1 MTAKRTAKYIPTAP
15 LESLKPKELILVVDD
30 EKSQRELLS
39 AVLGSVY
46 EVFAVPSVA
55 QALIKAEHTP
65 PALVIMDYSMP
76 GESGIEGLRRLRE
89 IYPNLPIMMLTGH
102 ADLDVAKTAFSMGAV
117 EYMLKPF
124 EPTDLMSV
132 IARSIL
138 KSRSRTEAPAAP
150 LAEVPYS
157 MQRRMAANVDLWRSR
172 LPTVPSENRL
182 SAVLSSGRSIEAKVL
197 RLNRNSVQAEVYDPA
212 FWMESGQVVS
222 SLQVWLGGEQAYSGV
237 GSLGGII
244 TTGPSS
250 ICEFSLEG
258 DWTLAPASASA
269 SSPSDKITCGAQEFV
284 ARWRDKDQIK
294 PAFKLAISEIAA
306 LLMELRDWLGGI
318 ENSVRIQGGASEDY
332 DRATVEQL
340 FQEISPSL
348 TTAFRAFEE
357 EAKSVPD
364 ALIGLYA
371 EHVRTILHPL
381 VLCAPFVHRS
391 FTKPLYY
398 PGDYE
403 VMNYMLGD
411 PFQGNSLFAR
421 IFNAWVVRSGAC
433 ATYRFRVDYL
443 EERLREES
451 KRVVTELGRP
461 CRVLSLGCGAAPE
474 VQRFIMNERLSSET
488 SFTLLDFSADTLK
501 YTRERISAAKAIS
514 NRDVA
519 THIQEFSVQQMLA
532 QGTRLISNP
541 SLDQSGILQ
550 RGHYDLVYC
559 AGLFDYLSD
568 RICERLL
575 NIFWELAAP
584 GAAVVATNFAPP
596 NPMRAFMDYVLDW
609 RLLHR
614 DEPLV
619 RSLAVKDDSCPS
631 HRTDLSP
638 GGVEIFLRMRREQVG
653 KGANAKF
660 LSGDR
665 VTSNHNHAVFA

>member
-1 MTAKRTAKYIPTAP
+1 MTAKRTRKYLLTETDE
-15 LESLKPKELILVVDD
+15 LTKPKDLILVVDD
-30 EKSQRELLS
+30 EKAQRDLLI
-39 AVLGSVY
+39 AVLGGAY
-46 EVFAVPSVA
+46 EVIAVPTVA

-76 GESGIEGLRRLRE
+76 EESGIEGLRRMRE
-89 IYPNLPIMMLTGH
+89 IYPHLPILMLTGH
-102 ADLDVAKTAFSMGAV
+102 TDLDVAKTAISMGAV
-117 EYMLKPF
+117 EYVLKPF
-124 EPTDLMSV
+124 EPSDLLSV
-132 IARSIL
+132 IARSIMTA
-138 KSRSRTEAPAAP
+138 KTRTENPAVP
-150 LAEVPYS
+150 LAEVSYS
-157 MQRRMAANVDLWRSR
+157 TQRRMAANVDLWRSR

-182 SAVLSSGRSIEAKVL
+182 TAVLESGRSVEAKVL
-197 RLNRNSVQAEVYDPA
+197 RLSRNSVQAEVYDPA
-212 FWMESGQVVS
+212 FWMETGQSVT
-222 SLQVWLGGEQAYSGV
+222 SLQVWLGGEQAYSG
-237 GSLGGII
+237 GGQLGGIV

-250 ICEFSLEG
+250 ICEFSLQGE
-258 DWTLAPASASA
+258 WAMASAEAGGSIFNVV
-269 SSPSDKITCGAQEFV
+269 SGAQEFV

-294 PAFKLAISEIAA
+294 PSFKLAISEIAA

-318 ENSVRIQGGASEDY
+318 ENSVRLQGVAGEDY

-340 FQEISPSL
+340 YQEVSPSL
-348 TTAFRAFEE
+348 SAAFRVFEE
-357 EAKSVPD
+357 EARSVPD

-371 EHVRTILHPL
+371 EHVRAILHPL

-403 VMNYMLGD
+403 VMNFMLGD
-411 PFQGNSLFAR
+411 PFQGNSLYAR

-451 KRVVTELGRP
+451 RRVVSQLGRP

-474 VQRFIMNERLSSET
+474 VQRFIMNDRLSSET

-501 YTRERISAAKAIS
+501 YTRERISAAKAIA
-514 NRDVA
+514 NREVA
-519 THIQEFSVQQMLA
+519 THVQEFSVQQMLA
-532 QGTRLISNP
+532 HGTRLLSNH
-541 SLDQSGILQ
+541 SLEQSGLLQ

-596 NPMRAFMDYVLDW
+596 NPMHAFMDYVLDW

-614 DEPLV
+614 GEPLV
-619 RSLAVKDDSCPS
+619 RSLAVKDESCPS
-631 HRTDLSP
+631 PRTDLSP
-638 GGVEIFLRMRREQVG
+638 GGVEVFLRMRRAQAG
-653 KGANAKF
+653 KGAKRKVLAGK
-660 LSGDR
+660 GAQ
-665 VTSNHNHAVFA
+665 VVHKEAIFA